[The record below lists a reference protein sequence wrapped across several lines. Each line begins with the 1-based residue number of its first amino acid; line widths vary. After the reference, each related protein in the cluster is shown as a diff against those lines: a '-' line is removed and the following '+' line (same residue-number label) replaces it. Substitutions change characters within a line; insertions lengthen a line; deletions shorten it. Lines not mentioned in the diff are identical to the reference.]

1 MNQPT
6 EQGGGMMLGRHAGT
20 LVLVTVL
27 ACCVGCG
34 GPQPAE
40 VKKAEPPA
48 KVGNPVKET
57 ELGTITLSPEAE
69 GRLAIKTAV
78 VERKKV
84 ARARTYGGETVL
96 PPGQSLTLTSPV
108 AGKISTTPGAAPLTG
123 GATVRQGQALL
134 RVAPLLAP
142 ERDMLAVAEKD
153 VASGEARLEAARAR
167 VKRAE
172 QLLRDEAGSARSLED
187 ARMELALAE
196 AEVKSA
202 RTRLERIKTTPLET
216 EASLTI
222 EAPRDGIIR
231 QVHVAPGETVAAS
244 AVLLEVATLN
254 PIWIR
259 VPVYVGDLD
268 SIDPQSP
275 AVVQSLAGRP
285 GSAARHARRISAPP
299 SADPS
304 TDTADFFFELPN
316 SDRSLRPGERV
327 SARLALLGH
336 VESLV
341 VPRSALVYDVHGGTW
356 VYENSGPH
364 AFVRRRVELGWI
376 DGATAVLAR
385 GPDAGRKV
393 VTAGVAELF
402 GLEFGAGK

>member
-1 MNQPT
+1 
-6 EQGGGMMLGRHAGT
+6 MLHRHAGT

-27 ACCVGCG
+27 TCCVGCG
-34 GPQPAE
+34 GQQPAE

-69 GRLAIKTAV
+69 GRLGIQTAV

-84 ARARTYGGETVL
+84 ARARTYGGEAVL
-96 PPGQSLTLTSPV
+96 PPGQSITLTSPV
-108 AGKISTTPGAAPLTG
+108 AGKISTTPGDVPLTG
-123 GATVRQGQALL
+123 GATVRQGHALL
-134 RVAPLLAP
+134 RLAPLVAP

-216 EASLTI
+216 EATLTI
-222 EAPRDGIIR
+222 DAPRDGIIR

-244 AVLLEVATLN
+244 ALLLEIATLS
-254 PIWIR
+254 PMWIR

-304 TDTADFFFELPN
+304 TDTADLFFELPN

-327 SARLALLGH
+327 SARLALLSH

-385 GPDAGRKV
+385 GPDAGRRV

-402 GLEFGAGK
+402 GVEFGAGK

>member
-1 MNQPT
+1 
-6 EQGGGMMLGRHAGT
+6 MLYRHAGT

-34 GPQPAE
+34 GQQPAE

-48 KVGNPVKET
+48 KVWNPVKET

-69 GRLAIKTAV
+69 GRLGIQTAV

-84 ARARTYGGETVL
+84 ARARTYGGEAVL
-96 PPGQSLTLTSPV
+96 PPGQSITLSSPV
-108 AGKISTTPGAAPLTG
+108 AGKISTTPGVAPLTG

-134 RVAPLLAP
+134 RLAPLLAP
-142 ERDMLAVAEKD
+142 ERDMLPVAEKD

-222 EAPRDGIIR
+222 EAPRGGIIR
-231 QVHVAPGETVAAS
+231 QLHAAPGETVAAS
-244 AVLLEVATLN
+244 AALLEIATLS

-275 AVVQSLAGRP
+275 AVVQNLAGRP

-304 TDTADFFFELPN
+304 TDTADLFFELPN

-327 SARLALLGH
+327 SARLALLSH

-356 VYENSGPH
+356 VYENSGPQ

-402 GLEFGAGK
+402 GVEFGAGK

>member
-1 MNQPT
+1 
-6 EQGGGMMLGRHAGT
+6 MLYRHAGT

-34 GPQPAE
+34 GQQPAE

-69 GRLAIKTAV
+69 GRLGIQTAV

-84 ARARTYGGETVL
+84 ARARTYGGEAVL
-96 PPGQSLTLTSPV
+96 PPGQSITLTSPV
-108 AGKISTTPGAAPLTG
+108 AGKISTPPSAAPLTG

-134 RVAPLLAP
+134 RLAPLLAP
-142 ERDMLAVAEKD
+142 ERDMLPVAEKD

-216 EASLTI
+216 EARSRLMRP
-222 EAPRDGIIR
+222 AMASSARSMQRRGKPWPRQPRSWKI
-231 QVHVAPGETVAAS
+231 
-244 AVLLEVATLN
+244 ATLN

-275 AVVQSLAGRP
+275 AVVQSLAGGPARLP
-285 GSAARHARRISAPP
+285 GTRDESRLHLPQIQAPTQPIFSLSCPTATARCGRASGSAPGWRCSAMWKAWSCLGPRLFMMFMAGPGFMRTAVRTSSSGVGSNWVGSTAPP
-299 SADPS
+299 R
-304 TDTADFFFELPN
+304 FLRG
-316 SDRSLRPGERV
+316 DRTP
-327 SARLALLGH
+327 
-336 VESLV
+336 
-341 VPRSALVYDVHGGTW
+341 
-356 VYENSGPH
+356 
-364 AFVRRRVELGWI
+364 
-376 DGATAVLAR
+376 
-385 GPDAGRKV
+385 AGRW
-393 VTAGVAELF
+393 
-402 GLEFGAGK
+402 

>member
-1 MNQPT
+1 
-6 EQGGGMMLGRHAGT
+6 MMLGRCAGT

-27 ACCVGCG
+27 ACFVGCVGQ
-34 GPQPAE
+34 QPAE
-40 VKKAEPPA
+40 VKKAELPA
-48 KVGNPVKET
+48 KVENPVKET
-57 ELGTITLSPEAE
+57 ELGAVTLSPEAE
-69 GRLAIKTAV
+69 RRLAIQTAV

-84 ARARTYGGETVL
+84 ARSRTYGGEALL

-108 AGKISTTPGAAPLTG
+108 AGKISATPGTSPLTG

-134 RVAPLLAP
+134 RLAPLLAP

-153 VASGEARLEAARAR
+153 VASGGARLEAARAR

-172 QLLRDEAGSARSLED
+172 QLLRDEAGSARSLEE
-187 ARMELALAE
+187 ARVELALAE

-202 RTRLERIKTTPLET
+202 RTRLERIKTTPLEIDAT
-216 EASLTI
+216 LTI

-244 AVLLEVATLN
+244 AALLEVATLN

-268 SIDPQSP
+268 SIDQQSQ

-285 GSAARHARRISAPP
+285 GSPVWLARRISAPP
-299 SADPS
+299 SADPT
-304 TDTADFFFELPN
+304 TDTADLFFELSN
-316 SDRSLRPGERV
+316 SDRALRPGERV
-327 SARLALLGH
+327 SARLALRSQL
-336 VESLV
+336 ESLV
-341 VPRSALVYDVHGGTW
+341 VPRSALVYDVQGGTW

-364 AFVRRRVELGWI
+364 VFVRRRVELRWI
-376 DGATAVLAR
+376 DGATAVLAH
-385 GPDAGRKV
+385 GPAAGKKV
-393 VTAGVAELF
+393 VTAGAAELF
-402 GLEFGAGK
+402 GVEFGAGK